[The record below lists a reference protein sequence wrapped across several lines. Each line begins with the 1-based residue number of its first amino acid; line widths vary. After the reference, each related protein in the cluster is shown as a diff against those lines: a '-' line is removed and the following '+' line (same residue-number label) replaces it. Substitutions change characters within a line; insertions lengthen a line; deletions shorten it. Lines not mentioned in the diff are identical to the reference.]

1 MQRKGEGRVFV
12 ESDGLMVVLFSCNPA
27 CQLLAGV
34 QYCSM
39 PYCTGTCTVARGST
53 VQIGQLLYDLPLIG
67 KVLAY
72 AAAAAGQV
80 KV

>member
-1 MQRKGEGRVFV
+1 
-12 ESDGLMVVLFSCNPA
+12 
-27 CQLLAGV
+27 
-34 QYCSM
+34 M
-39 PYCTGTCTVARGST
+39 PYSTGTCSVACGST

-80 KV
+80 KVYVSTVLVGWTVLLF

>member
-1 MQRKGEGRVFV
+1 MLSGPDLFLIQNPPFLQRPNIHPAARR
-12 ESDGLMVVLFSCNPA
+12 LVVSN
-27 CQLLAGV
+27 
-34 QYCSM
+34 S
-39 PYCTGTCTVARGST
+39 GST

>member
-1 MQRKGEGRVFV
+1 MPARHVARSACSENGDKGFARF
-12 ESDGLMVVLFSCNPA
+12 
-27 CQLLAGV
+27 
-34 QYCSM
+34 
-39 PYCTGTCTVARGST
+39 VARGST